1 MKRLYLA
8 YGSNLNIRQMRFRC
22 PGAKVI
28 GTAEIR
34 NYELLF
40 KGSRSGSYLTIEKKR
55 GGKVPVAVWEV
66 SDENEKALDR
76 YEGFP
81 TFYYK
86 KNISV
91 NVKLLD
97 GTVERRSAFVYVMH
111 EERPLGMPS
120 QAYIDV
126 CREGYREFSFNE
138 RFIDN
143 AIERSI
149 KHIQSDYNYNYL
161 YSDKK

>member
-8 YGSNLNIRQMRFRC
+8 YGSNLNVRQMHFRC

-40 KGSRSGSYLTIEKKR
+40 KGSWSGSYLTIEKKR

-66 SDENEKALDR
+66 SAENEKALDR

-86 KNISV
+86 KNMNV

-97 GTVERRSAFVYVMH
+97 GTIERRAAFVYIMH
-111 EERPLGMPS
+111 EERSLGEPS

-126 CREGYREFSFNE
+126 CREGYREFGFEE

-143 AIERSI
+143 AIERSVRM
-149 KHIQSDYNYNYL
+149 
-161 YSDKK
+161 

>member
-1 MKRLYLA
+1 MKKLYLA
-8 YGSNLNIRQMRFRC
+8 YGSNLNVQQMRNRC
-22 PGAKVI
+22 PGARVI

-66 SDENEKALDR
+66 SSENEKALDR

-86 KNISV
+86 KELVI

-97 GTVERRSAFVYVMH
+97 GTVERRAAFVYIMH
-111 EERPLGMPS
+111 ENCPLGTPS
-120 QAYIDV
+120 EIYMDV
-126 CREGYREFSFNE
+126 CRVGYEKFGFDEKFLR
-138 RFIDN
+138 
-143 AIERSI
+143 AALERSTR
-149 KHIQSDYNYNYL
+149 L
-161 YSDKK
+161 

>member
-8 YGSNLNIRQMRFRC
+8 YGSNLNVRQMHFRC

-66 SDENEKALDR
+66 SAENEDALDR

-86 KNISV
+86 RNMNI
-91 NVKLLD
+91 NVKFKD
-97 GTVERRSAFVYVMH
+97 GTVERRAAFVYVMH
-111 EERPLGMPS
+111 EERPLGEPS
-120 QAYIDV
+120 QAYVDV
-126 CREGYREFSFNE
+126 CREGYREFGFDE

-143 AIERSI
+143 AVERSVNI
-149 KHIQSDYNYNYL
+149 
-161 YSDKK
+161 